1 MQTSTTSMTSV
12 PKPLK
17 YLRNSYDTLKNAFG
31 KTERGETKRRFAE
44 FLSVLAMAGAAPGS
58 KECLRYCLEGNVA
71 NPGEWGHE
79 YLRQLENEIV
89 DEWTNAPVRDEKR
102 IRNTLAP
109 LVKSIVTFD
118 MKHNAEIQGCD
129 LCLEI
134 DQLNLIG
141 DCLDGANFS
150 RVCRYLEGCAAYR

>member
-102 IRNTLAP
+102 IR
-109 LVKSIVTFD
+109 
-118 MKHNAEIQGCD
+118 
-129 LCLEI
+129 
-134 DQLNLIG
+134 
-141 DCLDGANFS
+141 
-150 RVCRYLEGCAAYR
+150 